1 MAEIRSALEIA
12 LEKADKLGKASK
24 EELQADEARSKG
36 RRIVAVF
43 LDDPKKTSLK
53 ESLSE
58 VEPSELNYVIEG
70 AMDTLIRNVFLPM
83 DDVQMQRIQKALA
96 GIMDI
101 KGSMAAQVING
112 INELV
117 RQFQQTYAQYK
128 EQLKTQMQSRL
139 GSIQQAMAQQYGM
152 GAAQGLDAEAI
163 PEFQK
168 EWSKLSEEI
177 KQQFGR
183 ELDKMKQYLL
193 QI

>member
-58 VEPSELNYVIEG
+58 VEPNELNYVIEG
-70 AMDTLIRNVFLPM
+70 AMDTLTRNVFLPM

-117 RQFQQTYAQYK
+117 RQFQQTYTQYK

-168 EWSKLSEEI
+168 EWSKLSQEI

>member
-168 EWSKLSEEI
+168 EWSKLSQEI